1 MSYREFLNTLKISFL
16 HFKII
21 CEHKSWVSYYCKIA
35 GLSRWQAF
43 KHDLSKFSY
52 TEFSESVKY
61 YSGDKSP
68 IENAKEINGYS
79 LAWQHHKGRN
89 PHHYEYWMDN
99 FDQGTTAIRMP
110 YKYAVEMV
118 CDAFAAGQ
126 VYAKHQG
133 KIFTFK
139 EELKYYI
146 NKFDNGCAMH
156 PCDKKFIYL
165 IIRNLRN
172 LDNIPIINDKYTM
185 KCILKDKF
193 FNKEILKDLYE
204 YSSMIYDEDFK
215 TIRESVEKDIKEEK
229 TKRREK

>member
-1 MSYREFLNTLKISFL
+1 
-16 HFKII
+16 
-21 CEHKSWVSYYCKIA
+21 
-35 GLSRWQAF
+35 
-43 KHDLSKFSY
+43 
-52 TEFSESVKY
+52 
-61 YSGDKSP
+61 
-68 IENAKEINGYS
+68 
-79 LAWQHHKGRN
+79 
-89 PHHYEYWMDN
+89 MDN

-156 PCDKKFIYL
+156 PCDKKFVYL

-204 YSSMIYDEDFK
+204 YSSMISDEDFK